1 MRETHSVQSKMMRL
15 HALQPNLASEKL
27 NNEFQAFHQ
36 ANINIPTISTHFKY
50 LESLPKIL

>member
-1 MRETHSVQSKMMRL
+1 MHETHSVQIKMMRL
-15 HALQPNLASEKL
+15 HALQPNRASEKL

-50 LESLPKIL
+50 LESLPKGL

>member
-15 HALQPNLASEKL
+15 HALQPNLASDKL

-36 ANINIPTISTHFKY
+36 ANIKIPTISTHFKY
-50 LESLPKIL
+50 LESLPKGL